1 MCDKNKWKPLK
12 VQLETDFSS
21 SQVFLNRGS
30 NKSQLGKG
38 RHFRK
43 QARSSCTVIG
53 AKNKPQPLPHPN

>member
-30 NKSQLGKG
+30 NKSRLGRAG
-38 RHFRK
+38 ISENRLEVAV
-43 QARSSCTVIG
+43 QS
-53 AKNKPQPLPHPN
+53 